1 MCRPQACA
9 GRPTPNSRCTGGR
22 QANGPRA
29 MRAAVR
35 AGDEMAALL
44 AVYEA
49 HEHYQRAIAAYDH
62 CTASERAEV
71 DRVDLF
77 VKVANI
83 AYLVGETGRAL
94 ELVTMALEDADLSAP
109 PARIADALAMFGRQ
123 AGIADETDVAFATF
137 ERATAILPEEPT
149 PELARD
155 HRVPRRFVDGSG
167 APGGRGGDGP
177 GGDRRR
183 ARHGRACRGKPR
195 GLHCRRLARR
205 AGRTGGRHRVVADAL
220 VTSPRN
226 SASQT

>member
-1 MCRPQACA
+1 MPLMCRPQACRGTADAELALHWWEA
-9 GRPTPNSRCTGGR
+9 GEW
-22 QANGPRA
+22 AHA

-123 AGIADETDVAFATF
+123 AGIADETDV
-137 ERATAILPEEPT
+137 RV
-149 PELARD
+149 RD
-155 HRVPRRFVDGSG
+155 LRT
-167 APGGRGGDGP
+167 GDG
-177 GGDRRR
+177 DSS
-183 ARHGRACRGKPR
+183 RG
-195 GLHCRRLARR
+195 
-205 AGRTGGRHRVVADAL
+205 TD
-220 VTSPRN
+220 T
-226 SASQT
+226 